1 MNKFIG
7 IILLIFIVLSCG
19 KTKEIT
25 QSNSQERSRYIEMFH
40 EGVRYKQ
47 KKQYHNA
54 IHVFEACTKLNQ
66 SDDATLYLLSEVYLK
81 TGQKERSID
90 ALQKAINLDP
100 KNQWYKRELAYKYH
114 EIGNYKQ
121 AIIAYKDLL
130 KENSDNPDW
139 LISLSECYFKNNQM
153 SESYQTMERIEQ
165 VIGSNPDIIIEKYRI
180 LFFQKKYT
188 QGEKLLIEGLKTFP
202 NDPDIL
208 AILKRVKISI
218 RLSRN
223 YA

>member
-66 SDDATLYLLSEVYLK
+66 SDDATLYLLSE
-81 TGQKERSID
+81 
-90 ALQKAINLDP
+90 
-100 KNQWYKRELAYKYH
+100 
-114 EIGNYKQ
+114 IGR
-121 AIIAYKDLL
+121 AH
-130 KENSDNPDW
+130 
-139 LISLSECYFKNNQM
+139 
-153 SESYQTMERIEQ
+153 
-165 VIGSNPDIIIEKYRI
+165 V
-180 LFFQKKYT
+180 
-188 QGEKLLIEGLKTFP
+188 
-202 NDPDIL
+202 
-208 AILKRVKISI
+208 
-218 RLSRN
+218 
-223 YA
+223 